1 VISASERRRNRGGSP
16 YGVVRQRCCS
26 RPVEG
31 LAQAVG
37 VASSSDGCQPREQLV
52 MCEAPAYRVEAGSV
66 ASDVC
71 CQIAAKN
78 DQVPFVMTSKGTL
91 KGLLK

>member
-1 VISASERRRNRGGSP
+1 VISPSEWRRNRGGSP

-31 LAQAVG
+31 LAQVVG

-52 MCEAPAYRVEAGSV
+52 MCVAPAYRVEAGCLLPN
-66 ASDVC
+66 C
-71 CQIAAKN
+71 CQE
-78 DQVPFVMTSKGTL
+78 
-91 KGLLK
+91 